1 VTGLYP
7 GGLYPGGELSLG
19 EFRLGEPTYRAL
31 VEAAPDAILAI
42 DPAGVIVLVN
52 VPAERLFG
60 YARDELLGR
69 QVEVLVPHGV
79 RVLHEAH
86 RTRYF
91 AEPTAR
97 PMGAG
102 MQLSARRRDGTE
114 FPAEISLSAVR
125 TADGLLIAAAVRDV
139 TDRIEAQ
146 AERERLRA
154 QAERDRLESRLL
166 QSQRLESLGQLAG
179 GIAHDFNNLLGVILN
194 YSTFVEEELA
204 EAAAGETT
212 GRWTPA
218 RSDLEQIRRA
228 AERATELTHQ
238 LLAFGRREVVRP
250 RVLNLN
256 EVVSDVH
263 DMLRR
268 TIGEHIELLTALDPG
283 LWYVLAD
290 PGKVEQILVNLAVNA
305 RDAMPGGGRLTIDTG
320 TVMVDADA
328 AAQRPG
334 LKDGPHVLLRVS
346 DTGCGMP
353 PEIIRQAFE
362 PFFTTKAKG
371 EGTGLGLATVYGIV
385 TQADGHVQISS
396 TPGAGT
402 TFTVLL
408 PATDEQP
415 EGAAGAAQPPA
426 RSGGEAV
433 LVVEDADSMREVA
446 RRILDRNGYRVATAD
461 GGDAALALAA
471 SDMAIDLL
479 ITDVIMPRMLGRE
492 VADRIRATRPDLRVL
507 YMTGYASPALVSQGS
522 MEPGGTLIEK
532 PFTEL
537 TLLAKVREVLD
548 T

>member
-1 VTGLYP
+1 VTGPHP
-7 GGLYPGGELSLG
+7 GGALPPGRY
-19 EFRLGEPTYRAL
+19 RLGEPTYRAL
-31 VEAAPDAILAI
+31 VEAAPDAILAV

-52 VPAERLFG
+52 AQAERLFG
-60 YARDELLGR
+60 YRRDDLLGH
-69 QVEVLVPHGV
+69 QIEALVPHGV
-79 RVLHEAH
+79 RAMHQAH

-102 MQLSARRRDGTE
+102 MQMSARRRDGTE

-125 TADGLLIAAAVRDV
+125 TADGMLIAAAVRDV

-146 AERERLRA
+146 ADRERLRA
-154 QAERDRLESRLL
+154 QADRDRLESRLL

-194 YSTFVEEELA
+194 YSSFVEEEI
-204 EAAAGETT
+204 AAAAAADSAT
-212 GRWTPA
+212 RWAPA
-218 RSDLEQIRRA
+218 QSDLEQIRRA

-256 EVVSDVH
+256 DVVADVQ

-268 TIGEHIELLTALDPG
+268 TIGEHIELTTSLDPD

-290 PGKVEQILVNLAVNA
+290 RGKVEQILVNLAVNA
-305 RDAMPGGGRLTIDTG
+305 RDAMPGGGGLTIDTG
-320 TVMVDADA
+320 KVLVDADT

-334 LKDGPHVLLRVS
+334 LKEGPHVLLRVTDS
-346 DTGCGMP
+346 GCGMP

-408 PATDEQP
+408 PATEEQP
-415 EGAAGAAQPPA
+415 EVAPEPEQAPV
-426 RSGGEAV
+426 RSGAETV
-433 LVVEDADSMREVA
+433 LVVEDADSIREVA
-446 RRILDRNGYRVATAD
+446 RRILDRNGYRVVTAD
-461 GGDAALALAA
+461 GGDAALALSA
-471 SDMAIDLL
+471 SDAPIDLL

-492 VADRIRATRPDLRVL
+492 VADRLRGGRPNLRVL

-522 MEPGGTLIEK
+522 LEPGGALIEK

-537 TLLAKVREVLD
+537 SLLAKVREVLD
-548 T
+548 A

>member
-1 VTGLYP
+1 VTGP
-7 GGLYPGGELSLG
+7 DPARGTPPG

-31 VEAAPDAILAI
+31 VEAAPDAILAV
-42 DPAGVIVLVN
+42 DPVGAVVLVN
-52 VPAERLFG
+52 APAERLFG
-60 YARDELLGR
+60 YPRDDLLGR

-79 RVLHEAH
+79 RALHEAH

-102 MQLSARRRDGTE
+102 MQLSGRRRDGTE

-194 YSTFVEEELA
+194 YSTFVEEEV
-204 EAAAGETT
+204 AAAASGEPTV
-212 GRWTPA
+212 RWAPV

-250 RVLNLN
+250 RVLSLN
-256 EVVSDVH
+256 DVVTDVR

-268 TIGEHIELLTALDPG
+268 TLGEHIELVTALDPG
-283 LWYVLAD
+283 LWCVLAD

-320 TVMVDADA
+320 RVMVDPDT

-334 LKDGPHVLLRVS
+334 LKDGPHVLLRVG

-362 PFFTTKAKG
+362 PFFTTKPKG

-415 EGAAGAAQPPA
+415 ARVPGPDQTPP
-426 RSGGEAV
+426 RRGGETV
-433 LVVEDADSMREVA
+433 LVVEDADPMREVA
-446 RRILDRNGYRVATAD
+446 RRILDRNGYRVVTAD

-471 SDMAIDLL
+471 SEAPIDLL

-492 VADRIRATRPDLRVL
+492 VADRIRATRPTLRVL
-507 YMTGYASPALVSQGS
+507 YMTGYASPVLVSQGS

-532 PFTEL
+532 PFTER

-548 T
+548 A

>member
-1 VTGLYP
+1 VTGPHP
-7 GGLYPGGELSLG
+7 GGVLPPGQY
-19 EFRLGEPTYRAL
+19 RLGEPTYRAL
-31 VEAAPDAILAI
+31 VEAAPDAILAV
-42 DPAGVIVLVN
+42 DPAGVVVLVN
-52 VPAERLFG
+52 AQAERLFG
-60 YARDELLGR
+60 YRRDELLGQ
-69 QVEVLVPHGV
+69 QVEALVPHGV
-79 RVLHEAH
+79 RTMHLAH
-86 RTRYF
+86 RTRYV

-114 FPAEISLSAVR
+114 FPAEISLSAVP
-125 TADGLLIAAAVRDV
+125 TADGTLIAAAVRDV

-146 AERERLRA
+146 ADRERLRA

-194 YSTFVEEELA
+194 YSTFVEEEIA
-204 EAAAGETT
+204 AAAAAGDAAA
-212 GRWTPA
+212 RWAPA

-238 LLAFGRREVVRP
+238 LLSFGRREVVRP
-250 RVLNLN
+250 QVLNLN
-256 EVVSDVH
+256 EVVADVQ

-268 TIGEHIELLTALDPG
+268 TIGEHIELTTSLDPD

-305 RDAMPGGGRLTIDTG
+305 RDAMPGGGRLSIDTAR
-320 TVMVDADA
+320 VVVDADTA
-328 AAQRPG
+328 ALRPG
-334 LKDGPHVLLRVS
+334 LKDGPHVLMRVTDS
-346 DTGCGMP
+346 GCGMP

-415 EGAAGAAQPPA
+415 DAVAGPAQGPV
-426 RSGGEAV
+426 RSGGETV
-433 LVVEDADSMREVA
+433 LVVEDADSMRELA
-446 RRILDRNGYRVATAD
+446 RRILDRNGYRVVTAD

-471 SDMAIDLL
+471 SDSRIDLL

-492 VADRIRATRPDLRVL
+492 VADRIRVTRPKLRVL

-522 MEPGGTLIEK
+522 LEAAGTLIEK

-548 T
+548 TPT